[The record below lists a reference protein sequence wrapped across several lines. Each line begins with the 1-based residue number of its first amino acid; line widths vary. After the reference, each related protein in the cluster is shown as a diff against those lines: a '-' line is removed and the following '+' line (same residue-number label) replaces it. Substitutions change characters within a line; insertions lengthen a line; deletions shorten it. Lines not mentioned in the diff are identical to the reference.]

1 MELLARDLYKAVG
14 GTDRQLLWA
23 APYGKGYIEI
33 QLGNYEL
40 DRGGGGGPK
49 LQPTDKAGVGGPIV
63 NNKGAFQETR

>member
-40 DRGGGGGPK
+40 DRGGGGRAQITAYGQSRRRGPNSK
-49 LQPTDKAGVGGPIV
+49 
-63 NNKGAFQETR
+63 